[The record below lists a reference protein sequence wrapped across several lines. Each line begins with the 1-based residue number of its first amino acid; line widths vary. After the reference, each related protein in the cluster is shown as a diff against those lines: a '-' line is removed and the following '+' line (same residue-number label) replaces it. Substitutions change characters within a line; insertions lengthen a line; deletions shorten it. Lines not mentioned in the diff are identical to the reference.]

1 LFLGR
6 FRPQRQPPSAQVS
19 EPDAPALR
27 RVRWRLLLWSG
38 GSTLVLLLVLGLI
51 LGFVTADSLRRSS
64 EQQLADRAGQ
74 ISKVVA
80 ARPPGGLPDFPV
92 GPAFGGPDSG
102 TVAIVI
108 GSDGKVHGLGDL
120 PTGLPMTDAVDAA
133 RRSGFDL
140 RTAQVAGVPVRIYT
154 EAVQGSATG
163 PVVQVVADIT
173 NEVRTVTTLFSV
185 LVVVG
190 LLMLVGSL
198 FLGWLYAER
207 ALVPIR
213 DSLQRQRDFAADASH
228 ELRTPLAIIRATV
241 DDLRAQPDGA
251 RPTVHAALD
260 DIAEETDH
268 LSGLVSDLLVL
279 TRADAGAIEI
289 ERLPVD
295 LAAIATSA
303 VSNLE
308 SLARDRHIELQSTA
322 QAAPLDGD
330 AGRLRQLVTILVD
343 NAIRHSPSGGTVFVT
358 VSRDG
363 AVARLRVDDE
373 GPGIPPD
380 QRERVFD
387 RFWRGTAD
395 RGSGSGLGL
404 AIAAWIVDRHGGSIR
419 VLDGDT
425 RGARFEVLLLGTGTD
440 STAGSSRT
448 AVRPVQ

>member
-1 LFLGR
+1 
-6 FRPQRQPPSAQVS
+6 
-19 EPDAPALR
+19 LR

-80 ARPPGGLPDFPV
+80 ARPPEGLPNFPV
-92 GPAFGGPDSG
+92 GPAFGGPESG

-120 PTGLPMTDAVDAA
+120 PTGLPVTDAVDVA
-133 RRSGFDL
+133 RRSGSDL
-140 RTAQVAGVPVRIYT
+140 RTTQVAGVPVRIYT
-154 EAVQGSATG
+154 EVVQGSATG
-163 PVVQVVADIT
+163 LVVQVVADIT

-185 LVVVG
+185 LIVVG
-190 LLMLVGSL
+190 LLMMVGSL
-198 FLGWLYAER
+198 LLGWLYAER

-213 DSLQRQRDFAADASH
+213 DSLRRQRDFAADASH

-251 RPTVHAALD
+251 RPTVRAALD

-279 TRADAGAIEI
+279 TRADAGGIEI
-289 ERLPVD
+289 ELLPVD

-303 VSNLE
+303 VANLE
-308 SLARDRHIELQSTA
+308 PLARDRHIELQSTA
-322 QAAPLDGD
+322 DTAPLDGD

-343 NAIRHSPSGGTVFVT
+343 NAIRHSPSGGTVLVA
-358 VSRDG
+358 VSRQN
-363 AVARLRVDDE
+363 AVVRLRVDDE
-373 GPGIPPD
+373 GPGIPPAD
-380 QRERVFD
+380 RKRVFD
-387 RFWRGTAD
+387 RFWRGASTE
-395 RGSGSGLGL
+395 GSGAGLGL

-425 RGARFEVLLLGTGTD
+425 RGARFEVNLPSYETE
-440 STAGSSRT
+440 
-448 AVRPVQ
+448 

>member
-1 LFLGR
+1 MTSFMRRL
-6 FRPQRQPPSAQVS
+6 RPRLQPSSAQVS
-19 EPDAPALR
+19 QPDARALR

-38 GSTLVLLLVLGLI
+38 GSTLVLLLVLGLV
-51 LGFVTADSLRRSS
+51 LGVVTADSLRGSS

-74 ISKVVA
+74 IATLVA

-92 GPAFGGPDSG
+92 GPAFGGPESG

-108 GSDGKVHGLGDL
+108 GSDGQVHGLGEL
-120 PTGLPMTDAVDAA
+120 PNGLPVTDAVDAA

-154 EAVQGSATG
+154 RAVPGSATG
-163 PVVQVVADIT
+163 LVVQVVADIT
-173 NEVRTVTTLFSV
+173 NEVRTVTTLYSV

-190 LLMLVGSL
+190 LLMFVGSL

-213 DSLQRQRDFAADASH
+213 DSLRRQRDFAADASH

-241 DDLRAQPDGA
+241 DDLRAQPDSA
-251 RPTVHAALD
+251 RPMVRAALD

-279 TRADAGAIEI
+279 TRADAGGIEI
-289 ERLPVD
+289 ELVPVD

-303 VSNLE
+303 VANLK
-308 SLARDRHIELQSTA
+308 SLARDRHIGLQATA
-322 QAAPLDGD
+322 DAAPLDGD

-358 VSRDG
+358 VSRYG
-363 AVARLRVDDE
+363 AVVRLRVDDE

-387 RFWRGTAD
+387 RFWRGTTD
-395 RGSGSGLGL
+395 GGSGSGLGL

-419 VLDGDT
+419 VLDGDR
-425 RGARFEVLLLGTGTD
+425 RGARFEVLLPGN
-440 STAGSSRT
+440 A
-448 AVRPVQ
+448 